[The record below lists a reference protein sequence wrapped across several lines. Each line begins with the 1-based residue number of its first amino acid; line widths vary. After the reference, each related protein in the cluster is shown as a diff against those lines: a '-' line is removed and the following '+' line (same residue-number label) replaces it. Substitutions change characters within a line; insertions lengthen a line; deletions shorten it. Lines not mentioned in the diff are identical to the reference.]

1 MVVDRYAQIQSAEDL
16 GGIEMFP
23 DRTPDLRMQEALDD
37 GAPTPEVA
45 EGSNRPTN
53 R

>member
-1 MVVDRYAQIQSAEDL
+1 MANRYSQIEATEDL
-16 GGIEMFP
+16 GGLEMFP
-23 DRTPDLRMQEALDD
+23 DRTPDLRKKETPGD
-37 GAPTPEVA
+37 GAPTPDVT